1 MSLVR
6 RICLLGAVVRIVVT
20 TFLLR
25 WGQAPA
31 RRRLARAGSAT
42 GRLRSGSGPSAGAPA
57 AIPGPT
63 ITFHAMRGS
72 PQAVRAAGDPA
83 GPTTQEARRP
93 VRRARDAGPAVPTP
107 HRSQ

>member
-31 RRRLARAGSAT
+31 RRRLARAG
-42 GRLRSGSGPSAGAPA
+42 SAGAPA